1 MKRSGKKSV
10 ATVLV
15 ASALVISTI
24 PSFISMETKAYAN
37 QSGNVL
43 VTENFDEIT
52 NGQLPSGWKLVEGN
66 AETKEGK
73 LLLSSPSSSRP
84 SRVILPLGTDSGD
97 YVFEA
102 DMTFLSAVDDSRWA
116 SLMYRIQSENYPYY
130 QFAIRRGTT
139 AMNGLEF
146 AIRNA
151 NNQWVVPETN
161 FYPEKFEFNKTYK
174 IKVVTSKNRVQH
186 FVNGKLVIDTD
197 LANQWMKGD
206 VGFQANGVNVQF
218 DNVKVTTTSEALPPI
233 ENGGAF
239 IPAEPE
245 TNIINPPTLIADSSV
260 TDTTEQV
267 SSVVLPVQMNQDGQ
281 LITNNKLLGDVLK
294 SIKNNRIPI
303 LRIEESSLVEAI
315 IAELKETQTNDV
327 HFISSNPSILKELR
341 TNYPTARGGLLYK
354 KNSLNKNDLE
364 MFAQEIHKH
373 NGKVAIIPQK
383 ILTQD
388 IVHYLHSRTISV
400 WGIGAD
406 SENSAHDMIHLGV
419 DGIISNAPEYSA
431 KALKEYP
438 ENTIIQRP
446 IVAAHRGVPSLAPEN
461 TMASYRL
468 AYDLG
473 ADMIETDLKI
483 TKDGHIVIMHDDTV
497 NRTTDGT
504 GRVRDLTLDEIRALD
519 AGIKFGPEFKGE
531 KVPTFKEFLQ
541 DFKGKEIVLL
551 VELKDTG
558 IEEQV
563 IKEIEEEN
571 MVDQVVLQSF
581 NLGSMTKMNKLKP
594 EIPDGYLFSA
604 GVPGTE
610 AGKLKNAQKMLDYG
624 TSQNVTLNA
633 SYGSAYQEFNT
644 YMRQRG
650 MLNMHWTF
658 RDEVAFSDKLQEGI
672 IGPITDYTQWLTHS
686 PINLETPI
694 KKVNLNVGKT
704 STIQAKAFVDY
715 RVDKR
720 ENIETELYIINDSGV
735 VSVNGNTIEALE
747 PGTAQVFVKHT
758 FTMLD
763 KEWNVVAEPIEV
775 TVTE

>member
-1 MKRSGKKSV
+1 MKKSGKKSV
-10 ATVLV
+10 VKALV
-15 ASALVISTI
+15 ASALVFSTI
-24 PSFISMETKAYAN
+24 PSFIGMETEAYAN
-37 QSGNVL
+37 QLGNVL
-43 VTENFDEIT
+43 VSENFNEIT
-52 NGQLPSGWKLVEGN
+52 NGQLPAGWKLIQGN
-66 AETKEGK
+66 AVTKEGK
-73 LLLSSPSSSRP
+73 LLLSSPSSSSP
-84 SRVILPLGTDSGD
+84 SRVIVPLGTESGD

-102 DMTFLSAVDDSRWA
+102 EMTFLSAVEDTRWA

-174 IKVVTSKNRVQH
+174 IKVVTSKNRVQQ
-186 FVNGKLVIDTD
+186 FINGKLVIDTD
-197 LANQWMKGD
+197 LANQWMNGD

-267 SSVVLPVQMNQDGQ
+267 SSAVLPVQMNQDRQ

-294 SIKNNRIPI
+294 SIQNKRIPI
-303 LRIEESSLVEAI
+303 LEVEENGLVEAI
-315 IAELKETQTNDV
+315 LAELKESQTNDV

-341 TNYPTARGGLLYK
+341 TNYPTARGGLLYN
-354 KNSLNKNDLE
+354 KNSLNKNDLQN
-364 MFAQEIHKH
+364 FAQEIHRH

-400 WGIGAD
+400 WGIGAN

-504 GRVRDLTLDEIRALD
+504 GRVRELTLDEIRTLD
-519 AGIKFGPEFKGE
+519 AGIKFGPAFKGE

-541 DFKGKEIVLL
+541 EFKGKDIVLL
-551 VELKDTG
+551 VELKDTE

-594 EIPDGYLFSA
+594 EIPVGYLYSA

-633 SYGSAYQEFNT
+633 SYGSVYQEFNT

-650 MLNMHWTF
+650 LLNMHWTF
-658 RDEVAFSDKLQEGI
+658 RDEAAFSNKLQEGM

-686 PINLETPI
+686 PIHLETPI

-704 STIQAKAFVDY
+704 STIHAKAFVDY

-735 VSVNGNTIEALE
+735 VSVNGTTIEALE
-747 PGTAQVFVKHT
+747 PGTAQVFVKHR